1 MGLQTLSDQLLIE
14 SYHKAK
20 TLKLDKE
27 FIFLLKK
34 EIELRNIIVDKLMM
48 TNEKES

>member
-1 MGLQTLSDQLLIE
+1 MSLQTLSDQSLIE
-14 SYHKAK
+14 SYNKAK

-34 EIELRNIIVDKLMM
+34 EIESRNIKVDKLME
-48 TNEKES
+48 TNERKS